1 MGISPFRNVYMG
13 YCVICCV
20 HTYICTGSVGT
31 LVHMYAEICLYSRI
45 SVVCAFLL
53 ARFPG
58 RDLVLAHT
66 QSPVGRSLPAA
77 RCFGLICP
85 WVRKVA
91 AVYLGQ
97 GGRLVVKVQLMP
109 VITLSLSQGRYIRC
123 DTGVFAIS
131 GFSKGVVFAKMQ
143 DGGTKNSPGMRMG
156 HVGGVWGIVLNA
168 ASMLPI
174 SRTFCYNTWQER
186 AILNM
191 EPPCYATDR
200 ASEGVML
207 R

>member
-31 LVHMYAEICLYSRI
+31 LVRMYAEICLYSHSMCFSEGIVGRPGLLP
-45 SVVCAFLL
+45 VVDGLHRLVCALL
-53 ARFPG
+53 LVRFPG
-58 RDLVLAHT
+58 RNLVLAHT

-85 WVRKVA
+85 WVRKVV

-109 VITLSLSQGRYIRC
+109 VITVSISQLRYRRWN
-123 DTGVFAIS
+123 TGVLARTKGS
-131 GFSKGVVFAKMQ
+131 GRTDLAKMQ
-143 DGGTKNSPGMRMG
+143 GGDTKKRRHADGHTS
-156 HVGGVWGIVLNA
+156 GGV
-168 ASMLPI
+168 
-174 SRTFCYNTWQER
+174 
-186 AILNM
+186 
-191 EPPCYATDR
+191 
-200 ASEGVML
+200 
-207 R
+207 